1 MAKNIKKNI
10 FCFVKNNILVA
21 GLFVAYTDRLQ
32 SPPLSHSYCIGIFS
46 IMSRVFIDKPPNG
59 RKYHHDA
66 AIDNRQFHGNHA
78 MSCPAVV
85 DRKPV
90 NEKQQQQKAFHY

>member
-1 MAKNIKKNI
+1 
-10 FCFVKNNILVA
+10 
-21 GLFVAYTDRLQ
+21 
-32 SPPLSHSYCIGIFS
+32 
-46 IMSRVFIDKPPNG
+46 MSRVFIDKPPNG

-66 AIDNRQFHGNHA
+66 AIDNRQFHENHA

-90 NEKQQQQKAFHY
+90 NEKQQQQKAFHYWKWNRWECHELIMQ